1 MPAWFRTLFLQWIP
15 WLLRMDRPGKKI
27 TRRSIYLQ
35 NKVFLLGQNE
45 FKSISGM
52 KNAFLFQMRELE
64 KGDRFSKSLLDNV
77 LDLEGDFIL
86 APGGLPL
93 PLSSPGSLLGIDNAG
108 SSLPYSPT
116 GQHGGIAS
124 MLVEKELHSILEEIK
139 VITNKIRNE
148 VLPIFFLL
156 R

>member
-1 MPAWFRTLFLQWIP
+1 
-15 WLLRMDRPGKKI
+15 
-27 TRRSIYLQ
+27 
-35 NKVFLLGQNE
+35 
-45 FKSISGM
+45 
-52 KNAFLFQMRELE
+52 MRELE

-116 GQHGGIAS
+116 GQQGGIAS

-148 VLPIFFLL
+148 VLPIVFSYAEFHSYSW
-156 R
+156 

>member
-1 MPAWFRTLFLQWIP
+1 
-15 WLLRMDRPGKKI
+15 
-27 TRRSIYLQ
+27 
-35 NKVFLLGQNE
+35 
-45 FKSISGM
+45 
-52 KNAFLFQMRELE
+52 MRELE

-116 GQHGGIAS
+116 GQQGGIAS

-148 VLPIFFLL
+148 VLPIVFSLTLNFTRTLG
-156 R
+156 RCKVHMRIAISVH

>member
-1 MPAWFRTLFLQWIP
+1 M
-15 WLLRMDRPGKKI
+15 KI
-27 TRRSIYLQ
+27 
-35 NKVFLLGQNE
+35 
-45 FKSISGM
+45 
-52 KNAFLFQMRELE
+52 AFSFQMKELE

-116 GQHGGIAS
+116 GQQQGGIAS
-124 MLVEKELHSILEEIK
+124 MLVEKELHSILDEIK

-148 VLPIFFLL
+148 VLPIFFSYAEFHSYSW
-156 R
+156 